1 MKKFFILLLIGSGFS
16 ADAQTLKELLYSGK
30 LKKDSSAV
38 IRKTDDLSTKI
49 DTSTRKTPNAVVA
62 AKPVVVTDTAR
73 AVNAAAKE
81 TDAVGPVTQS
91 KTEATEVT
99 ESVIEKATPVA
110 TKSNTKLWK
119 EYTDELTAGLK
130 DVLNNKKIKK
140 DTYFFVVDYEIDEKG
155 QTSINGVTVSPE
167 NSQLLDQVRE
177 RILTTPP
184 ALNPVLGS
192 DGQPRK
198 VKRKQ
203 SFSVV
208 KG

>member
-1 MKKFFILLLIGSGFS
+1 MKKLFILFLLASGFS
-16 ADAQTLKELLYSGK
+16 ADAQSLKDLLYSGK
-30 LKKDSSAV
+30 LKKDSSGV

-49 DTSTRKTPNAVVA
+49 DTTTKKSPGAAVAVAATDSAKTVKAITKEADAVVA
-62 AKPVVVTDTAR
+62 VTE
-73 AVNAAAKE
+73 AKE
-81 TDAVGPVTQS
+81 TTEAV
-91 KTEATEVT
+91 EATEPV
-99 ESVIEKATPVA
+99 EEKAAPAA

-119 EYTDELTAGLK
+119 EYTDALTAELK
-130 DVLNNKKIKK
+130 EVLNNKKIKK

-167 NSQLLDQVRE
+167 NSQLLDNVRE

-184 ALNPVLGS
+184 TLNPVLGS

-208 KG
+208 KS

>member
-1 MKKFFILLLIGSGFS
+1 MKKLFILFLLASGFT

-49 DTSTRKTPNAVVA
+49 DTSTKKAPVA
-62 AKPVVVTDTAR
+62 AAEPKIMVADTLDRPHLADLKAIVPVS
-73 AVNAAAKE
+73 E
-81 TDAVGPVTQS
+81 S
-91 KTEATEVT
+91 KTGDVEAAEP
-99 ESVIEKATPVA
+99 EENKAAPVA

-119 EYTDELTAGLK
+119 EYTDALTAELK

-167 NSQLLDQVRE
+167 NSQLLDNVRE

-184 ALNPVLGS
+184 VLNPVLGS

-208 KG
+208 KN

>member
-1 MKKFFILLLIGSGFS
+1 MTKLFFLFLLASGFS

-49 DTSTRKTPNAVVA
+49 DTSTKKAPGAEIA
-62 AKPVVVTDTAR
+62 PKPVLATDSAKAVSPVNNVSNEVV
-73 AVNAAAKE
+73 
-81 TDAVGPVTQS
+81 PVT
-91 KTEATEVT
+91 EVKNDAADAA
-99 ESVIEKATPVA
+99 EPEENKAAPVA

-119 EYTDELTAGLK
+119 EYTDALTAELK

-167 NSQLLDQVRE
+167 NSQLLDNVRE

-184 ALNPVLGS
+184 TLNPVLGS

-208 KG
+208 KN

>member
-1 MKKFFILLLIGSGFS
+1 MKKLFVLFLLASGFT

-49 DTSTRKTPNAVVA
+49 DTSTKKAPDAVVA
-62 AKPVVVTDTAR
+62 AKPAVATDSVKAVAPVNNAGNEVVPVTEVKA
-73 AVNAAAKE
+73 
-81 TDAVGPVTQS
+81 DAVVAAEPD
-91 KTEATEVT
+91 EN
-99 ESVIEKATPVA
+99 KAAPA
-110 TKSNTKLWK
+110 AKSNTKLWK
-119 EYTDELTAGLK
+119 EYTDALTAELK

-155 QTSINGVTVSPE
+155 QTTINGVTVSPE
-167 NSQLLDQVRE
+167 NSQLLDNVRE

-184 ALNPVLGS
+184 VLNPVLGS

-208 KG
+208 KN